1 MHSQVAMAEH
11 ANPSQ
16 RAKLLHGAPLPQLVQ
31 GLRDIQSI
39 VATEKARIAYLQAN
53 PGILPGE

>member
-1 MHSQVAMAEH
+1 MRRGV
-11 ANPSQ
+11 
-16 RAKLLHGAPLPQLVQ
+16 RAACLDESRTSVL

-53 PGILPGE
+53 PGSLPRE